1 MKRALLLALS
11 VVAAAFPA
19 SAGAASW
26 QGIVVA
32 KEEARKAVVTA
43 SPSGLVRTVRTPSR
57 INALRIG
64 QRLSVR
70 ARPLADGTFA
80 SQEIR
85 ILGRA
90 KQARVRAVVV
100 KYQRALKRYL
110 VSAGGSVFA
119 LRTGSARSLASSAEE
134 PPPAQPGTEIVA
146 TVNVSGGT
154 AQAQQVSQVGRVGKL
169 ELEGI
174 LLELSASSLRLVV
187 ARAGFVNVT
196 IPAGL
201 DLSRFKVFDQ
211 VSLVVAVGTDG
222 SFTLIKAK
230 VEDDDDDD
238 DEDDDDEE
246 DEDDE
251 DEEEDDD

>member
-1 MKRALLLALS
+1 
-11 VVAAAFPA
+11 
-19 SAGAASW
+19 
-26 QGIVVA
+26 
-32 KEEARKAVVTA
+32 VTA
-43 SPSGLVRTVRTPSR
+43 SPSGLVRTVRAPSR

-70 ARPLADGTFA
+70 ARPFADGTFA

-100 KYQRALKRYL
+100 KYQRALKRY
-110 VSAGGSVFA
+110 SAGGSVFA

-154 AQAQQVSQVGRVGKL
+154 AQAQQVGQVGRVGKL

-187 ARAGFVNVT
+187 ARAGYVNVT
-196 IPAGL
+196 IPDQQLATLFYIVGL
-201 DLSRFKVFDQ
+201 GFTRDPHITSA
-211 VSLVVAVGTDG
+211 SATSGSTSATS
-222 SFTLIKAK
+222 SFTSPRARRRCSEATLGSWCEIWRRSSSG
-230 VEDDDDDD
+230 
-238 DEDDDDEE
+238 
-246 DEDDE
+246 
-251 DEEEDDD
+251 